1 MNSLE
6 EEHIIEEDIDIEFS
20 EMDDGLTE
28 VFMNDILSEGGLLLL
43 KARNIKAMP
52 KKKDGK
58 YYFGG
63 TLIGYSDEFDRPIE
77 FADGSHE
84 KALNTWP
91 GKKLLLWHE
100 EKMYPLGKFEDA
112 WMDGSEVKFLAWT
125 DNEEAYKSV
134 KIGKMIE
141 TSPGMK
147 LKKVTFNKQSK
158 KYRVL
163 DYEGREGSMVN
174 FPGYKGSK
182 IEVIGTDKDKV
193 RNLIMSDEQQIK
205 LQEEKPKPKVEVE
218 LVIDTDKAKE
228 ELEEFSGILAE
239 KEKEVLKLQKDLL
252 IMKIKEKHPK
262 ATNMD
267 EVLALKEKYN
277 MSEEDA
283 EALIVEEEEVVEI
296 ITEIKDKEP
305 EGKKLGEDR
314 NNEELPVV
322 AEPVKAKPKEKSE
335 EERFR
340 ETLDA
345 RVEHAFRRGYN

>member
-1 MNSLE
+1 
-6 EEHIIEEDIDIEFS
+6 
-20 EMDDGLTE
+20 
-28 VFMNDILSEGGLLLL
+28 
-43 KARNIKAMP
+43 
-52 KKKDGK
+52 
-58 YYFGG
+58 
-63 TLIGYSDEFDRPIE
+63 
-77 FADGSHE
+77 
-84 KALNTWP
+84 
-91 GKKLLLWHE
+91 
-100 EKMYPLGKFEDA
+100 
-112 WMDGSEVKFLAWT
+112 
-125 DNEEAYKSV
+125 
-134 KIGKMIE
+134 
-141 TSPGMK
+141 
-147 LKKVTFNKQSK
+147 
-158 KYRVL
+158 
-163 DYEGREGSMVN
+163 MVN